1 MEHQENTLITEE
13 IKKVLDKKK
22 NRKRLTAREKLIL
35 IDYDTK
41 LLKEEAK
48 KEEVT
53 IRKKMFT
60 AINKMNKDSILEFFE
75 EEIKKHET
83 NEIITINRGLWVFLN
98 KNPDFLEEILKLGK
112 EDLIENALGNLIF
125 KRNQRVKKE
134 SLEVEK

>member
-53 IRKKMFT
+53 IRKKMFA

-75 EEIKKHET
+75 EEIKKHEV

-112 EDLIENALGNLIF
+112 EDLIENALGNLVF

-134 SLEVEK
+134 NLEVEK

>member
-22 NRKRLTAREKLIL
+22 NKKRLTAREKLIL
-35 IDYDTK
+35 IDYETK

-75 EEIKKHET
+75 EEIKKHEV

-112 EDLIENALGNLIF
+112 EDLIENALGNLVF

>member
-35 IDYDTK
+35 IDYETK

-48 KEEVT
+48 REEVT

-75 EEIKKHET
+75 EEIKKHEA

-112 EDLIENALGNLIF
+112 QDLIENALGNLVF

>member
-35 IDYDTK
+35 IDYETK

-75 EEIKKHET
+75 EEIKKHEA

-112 EDLIENALGNLIF
+112 EDLIENALGNLVF

>member
-75 EEIKKHET
+75 EEIKKHEV

-112 EDLIENALGNLIF
+112 EDLIENALGNLVF

>member
-35 IDYDTK
+35 IDYETK

-48 KEEVT
+48 KEEIT

-75 EEIKKHET
+75 EEIKKHEA

-112 EDLIENALGNLIF
+112 EDLIENTLGNLVF

>member
-35 IDYDTK
+35 IDYETK

-75 EEIKKHET
+75 EEIKKHEV

-112 EDLIENALGNLIF
+112 EDLIENALGNLVF

>member
-35 IDYDTK
+35 IDYETK

-75 EEIKKHET
+75 EEIKKHEA

-98 KNPDFLEEILKLGK
+98 KNPDFLEEILRLGR
-112 EDLIENALGNLIF
+112 EDLVENSLGNLVF

>member
-35 IDYDTK
+35 IDYETK

-75 EEIKKHET
+75 EEIKKHEA

-112 EDLIENALGNLIF
+112 QDLIENALGNLVF

>member
-35 IDYDTK
+35 IDYETK

-75 EEIKKHET
+75 EEIKKHEA

-112 EDLIENALGNLIF
+112 EDLIENTLGNLVF

>member
-75 EEIKKHET
+75 EEIKKHEA

-98 KNPDFLEEILKLGK
+98 KNPDFFEEILKLGK
-112 EDLIENALGNLIF
+112 EDLIENALGNLVF

>member
-53 IRKKMFT
+53 IRKKIFT

-75 EEIKKHET
+75 EEIKKHEA

-98 KNPDFLEEILKLGK
+98 KNPDFAEEILRLGR
-112 EDLIENALGNLIF
+112 EDLVENSLGNLVF

>member
-75 EEIKKHET
+75 EEIKKHES

-112 EDLIENALGNLIF
+112 EDLIENALGNLVF

>member
-1 MEHQENTLITEE
+1 MEHQENVLITEE

-53 IRKKMFT
+53 IRKKMFA

-75 EEIKKHET
+75 EEIKKHEV
-83 NEIITINRGLWVFLN
+83 NEIIIINRGLWVFLN

-112 EDLIENALGNLIF
+112 EDLIENALGNLVF

-134 SLEVEK
+134 NLEVEK

>member
-75 EEIKKHET
+75 EEIKKHEV
-83 NEIITINRGLWVFLN
+83 NEIITLNRGLWVFLN

-112 EDLIENALGNLIF
+112 EDLIENALGNLVF

>member
-75 EEIKKHET
+75 EEIKKHEA

-112 EDLIENALGNLIF
+112 EDLIENALGNLVF

>member
-35 IDYDTK
+35 MDYDTK

-75 EEIKKHET
+75 EEIKKHEA

-112 EDLIENALGNLIF
+112 EDLIENALGNLVF

>member
-75 EEIKKHET
+75 EEIKKHEA

-112 EDLIENALGNLIF
+112 KDLIENALGNLVF